1 VLDQL
6 RHRRVL
12 ACTLLAAAALG
23 SFVVLT
29 RDAPTADAEAVVIAQ
44 VRTGT
49 PDVDLAPLSRYGEA
63 VFEDGAVA

>member
-1 VLDQL
+1 M
-6 RHRRVL
+6 
-12 ACTLLAAAALG
+12 
-23 SFVVLT
+23 VLT